1 MPYCMCK
8 ENFDYC
14 KCDQH
19 ICPKHKRKVTA
30 RPVPDYNLSTTGSAF
45 SFTSPTF
52 TTDSGSVDITGFN
65 Q

>member
-30 RPVPDYNLSTTGSAF
+30 RPVPDYNLSTGNNFT
-45 SFTSPTF
+45 FTSPTF
-52 TTDSGSVDITGFN
+52 DIGSATTTGFN